1 MRLLFLILACFC
13 ATSTRAQFDISIK
26 LPRANFMALEAI
38 TATVT
43 VVNRTGTTAVLGG
56 PGRADW
62 LSFEITTSDGLPL
75 AQMEVDGSDIVQ
87 MQPGAAIQQKVT
99 VTRGYAPGDIGN
111 YALKARILD
120 SQSGDY
126 FESNRARFSIVDS
139 KPMWERSFGVPE
151 GMKDAGKPRRY
162 ALHVFRDFDSTSLYF
177 RLLDDKSGE
186 RLNTVRLGPLS
197 MVHDPQ
203 ITLDAKNRLQV
214 LFMAQPHVFAHAV
227 VNPEGALEKMSYYKD
242 DGGRPMMAQTPKGE
256 IMISGG
262 VYFDPSKP
270 EGNMKKKGGRKVSE
284 MPPGIDAP

>member
-1 MRLLFLILACFC
+1 MRLPFLFLACLF
-13 ATSTRAQFDISIK
+13 ASSSWAQFDVSIK

-43 VVNRTGTTAVLGG
+43 VVNRTGATAVMGG

-62 LSFEITTSDGLPL
+62 LSFEITTSDGQPL

-99 VTRGYAPGDIGN
+99 VTNGYAPADMGN
-111 YALKARILD
+111 YALKARVLH

-162 ALHVFRDFDSTSLYF
+162 ALHIFRDFDSTSLYA
-177 RLLDDKSGE
+177 RLLDDRTGE
-186 RLNTVRLGPLS
+186 RLNTFRLGPLS

-203 ITLDAKNRLQV
+203 ITLDAGNRLQV

-227 VNPEGALEKMSYYKD
+227 VNPEGRLEKMSYYKD
-242 DGGRPMMAQTPKGE
+242 DQGRPMMAQTPKGE
-256 IMISGG
+256 IIINGG
-262 VYFDPSKP
+262 LYFDPSKP
-270 EGNMKKKGGRKVSE
+270 EGTTKKKGGRKVSE
-284 MPPGIDAP
+284 QPPGL